1 MRWTR
6 RRFYVAFGSI
16 LVALLLASVVSVP
29 QALAHGPEGESNDY
43 HPGYGMG
50 MGRGMMNNG
59 QGQGRGMTLAPAR
72 TLALA
77 GSARGA
83 GVGRG
88 HGMGWNGNFGQNNQ
102 ERGQMPGYG
111 NDYQQ
116 MPGYGNGFQQMPHA
130 GRGFWQIPGSGMLNH
145 WWSSP
150 RPEAGQEADDSWW
163 PW

>member
-1 MRWTR
+1 MGWTKR
-6 RRFYVAFGSI
+6 RIYGALGSI

-43 HPGYGMG
+43 QPGYGMG
-50 MGRGMMNNG
+50 MGRGMMHNG
-59 QGQGRGMTLAPAR
+59 QGYGRGMTLAP
-72 TLALA
+72 
-77 GSARGA
+77 ARGA

-88 HGMGWNGNFGQNNQ
+88 HGLGWNGNFGQSNQ

-116 MPGYGNGFQQMPHA
+116 MPEYGNGFQQMPHA
-130 GRGFWQIPGSGMLNH
+130 GRSFWQIPGSGMLNN
-145 WWSSP
+145 WWGSP
-150 RPEAGQEADDSWW
+150 RPEADQESDNSWW